1 MAVLCW
7 GCSGMVVLVAG
18 QECHQ
23 RFSTLIQESTARS
36 SRRFS
41 SCSRPS
47 GAHRK
52 NNPLPPQSLT
62 SLRKSTWKTWSQLVK
77 NCMEKK
83 PFGKGFSLK
92 ISFAA
97 VLALKCTAHDILST
111 VVSFSNGA
119 CVDGS
124 SLQAISRTSAWTRS
138 RLKRNQARR
147 LKVKLEVEVKRVER
161 NDVKLSNKSSL
172 FWAKFISEL
181 FIANI
186 ANVCASIKLYWQGS
200 HAVLKKY
207 WILKSVF
214 KTLTKFNLAKM
225 YIKYW
230 KDCPEEAHL
239 NRWAKRRLICTW
251 SIEKV

>member
-1 MAVLCW
+1 VALEQKVWRHLIQNVQVCLIVGLGCDCSSLIYDTSKSKMAVLCW

-111 VVSFSNGA
+111 VVSLSNGA

-124 SLQAISRTSAWTRS
+124 SLQAISRTSA
-138 RLKRNQARR
+138 
-147 LKVKLEVEVKRVER
+147 
-161 NDVKLSNKSSL
+161 
-172 FWAKFISEL
+172 
-181 FIANI
+181 
-186 ANVCASIKLYWQGS
+186 
-200 HAVLKKY
+200 
-207 WILKSVF
+207 
-214 KTLTKFNLAKM
+214 
-225 YIKYW
+225 
-230 KDCPEEAHL
+230 
-239 NRWAKRRLICTW
+239 
-251 SIEKV
+251 